1 MGLLSKSKS
10 PSKSPSKTPPS
21 QLATNSEDHVSGVD
35 HSNHDATAA
44 KHKVPSAVT
53 KFFVSSFDYIKAPH
67 QPNHPAFTQWAK
79 DAGSAYISVIWR
91 EFNGQTLPV
100 AVTYEVKGGTRL
112 DYLELSADGRKFTHE
127 HIADIVVEVEK
138 HVMHKNKDIL
148 MLVEASSNNRR
159 AVRGDLFKVKG
170 GMKICSFPMSSERSK
185 TDVLLV
191 GTTMFPSQDD
201 PGVHLLTQGFTKDG
215 HQSIWEVQ
223 NDKSLLA
230 GIFYPALHCECH
242 AV

>member
-21 QLATNSEDHVSGVD
+21 QLATNSEDHVPGVD

-44 KHKVPSAVT
+44 KYKVPSAVT
-53 KFFVSSFDYIKAPH
+53 KFFVASFDYIKGPH
-67 QPNHPAFTQWAK
+67 QPIHPAFTQWAK

-91 EFNGQTLPV
+91 ELNGQTLPV

-138 HVMHKNKDIL
+138 HVMHKNKDIV